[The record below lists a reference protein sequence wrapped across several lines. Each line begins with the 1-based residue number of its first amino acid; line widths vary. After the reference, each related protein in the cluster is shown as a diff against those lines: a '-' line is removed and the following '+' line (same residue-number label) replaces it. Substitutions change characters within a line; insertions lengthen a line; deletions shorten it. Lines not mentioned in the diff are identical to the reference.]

1 MPRINELASATAGDL
16 SPSDFLVVYNTD
28 STGVKTQKLAVSEFQ
43 QASLT
48 NGYWYQN
55 SDFYI
60 DGNHDSHADTIL
72 DVSES
77 VETPIAVTSSIPTES
92 GNELPEGIVDPWQPG
107 SGTFVLTGM
116 KSSDMLQ
123 FRFAVDIECFSDESS
138 ATLVLECVSPQG
150 FTFTIEEQL
159 VSMTEGAKVYEGLAT
174 VPVFVGDSLA
184 DNGTAAIIT
193 PKIRLNNTEGN
204 ILPRSFVLYM
214 WR

>member
-60 DGNHDSHADTIL
+60 DGNHDSHADTIF
-72 DVSES
+72 DVDES

-92 GNELPEGIVDPWQPG
+92 GNELPEGIVDPWQAG

-116 KSSDMLQ
+116 KPSDMLQ

-138 ATLVLECVSPQG
+138 ATLVLECQSPQG

-159 VSMTEGAKVYEGLAT
+159 VSMTEGAKTYEGLAT